1 MVRVPE
7 SSAASMPSVYM
18 PLITRENVCVT
29 MDMKAMDR
37 HVLVRKLFKNLWH
50 AFSCLFYREERC
62 DVTLP
67 WQQNFWI
74 TTIGSLIKDDGE
86 GKENSK
92 RSNRFILAKQQF

>member
-1 MVRVPE
+1 MPE

-74 TTIGSLIKDDGE
+74 TTIGSLINDDGE